1 MIKAKPPSGVSLLY
15 LHEQNVEEIVSGT
28 GLSASNVKV
37 KLHRS
42 RRKLFEILNQHLKE
56 EVWTPQKNERDAD
69 KLLRDLF
76 NEAGQFTAPEGL
88 DARILQRIAAS
99 PKIAIMPEEPLLPK
113 YACLVAIPIAVGN
126 GFIPSGNAFT
136 SWFDRIPWFD
146 WSVILASPWLIM
158 GLASSMVLLG
168 LDIWLNRKPSAL
180 TAR

>member
-15 LHEQNVEEIVSGT
+15 LHEQNVEEIVYGT

-99 PKIAIMPEEPLLPK
+99 PKIAISRS
-113 YACLVAIPIAVGN
+113 ATG
-126 GFIPSGNAFT
+126 S
-136 SWFDRIPWFD
+136 
-146 WSVILASPWLIM
+146 SPAAMRSRPGSTGSHGSI
-158 GLASSMVLLG
+158 GA
-168 LDIWLNRKPSAL
+168 
-180 TAR
+180 